1 MSSPDSPHHIAE
13 ATSALQRKQSRSSGA
28 DSIAKGDPTPDPTNV
43 QVADPEKAQP
53 HGLPQDNEES
63 TLTKLTRKYR
73 VVVLGA
79 LSALILGWWISSTV
93 LEATRHRWCVFS
105 PFFARRGACMR
116 PGLARATLTPCA
128 LCRIVQTFWAW
139 FFLL

>member
-13 ATSALQRKQSRSSGA
+13 ATALQRKQSRSSGA

-63 TLTKLTRKYR
+63 TRTKLTRKYR

-93 LEATRHRWCVFS
+93 LEATRHRWCALLL
-105 PFFARRGACMR
+105 PDAHGACMR
-116 PGLARATLTPCA
+116 FLGPRARC
-128 LCRIVQTFWAW
+128 
-139 FFLL
+139 

>member
-13 ATSALQRKQSRSSGA
+13 ATALQRKQSRSSGA

-93 LEATRHRWCVFS
+93 LEATRHRWCVFFLRS
-105 PFFARRGACMR
+105 SRAGVHICARGWRARR
-116 PGLARATLTPCA
+116 
-128 LCRIVQTFWAW
+128 
-139 FFLL
+139 